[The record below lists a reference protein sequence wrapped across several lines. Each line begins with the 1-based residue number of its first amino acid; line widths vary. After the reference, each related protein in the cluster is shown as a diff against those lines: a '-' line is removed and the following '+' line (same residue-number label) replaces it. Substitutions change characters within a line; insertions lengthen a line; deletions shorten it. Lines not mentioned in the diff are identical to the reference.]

1 MTATAQLRSWAQAL
15 GGDVSG
21 RGVICPGPGHSTRDR
36 SLSVTPSAGAP
47 DGFLVHSFSGDDP
60 IVCKDYIRT
69 KLGQPEFKPNGH
81 SEPAKKTYFD
91 YHAESGAVVYQVE
104 RTDYYDGRKKTFR
117 QRRPD
122 GNGGWLWNLGG
133 VRLVP
138 YRLPELIEAA
148 GNGNL
153 IVIAEGERKV
163 DLLRTWNIAATCN
176 SGGRGSVKN
185 WAAHARDYFKP
196 GDKVVLLPDNDKPGQ
211 DHANA
216 AGAFLKTV
224 DADVRILDLP
234 GLGPKGDVVDWAAAG
249 GTREQLHALID
260 AAAPWQD
267 ARAQKAPEIA
277 RVTDAATFMRT
288 YVPISYTFD
297 GVLPSGFMYG
307 LTGRRGDG
315 KTAWAIAGTLA
326 VVAGDETILGYIVR
340 RGRVAY
346 IVMENPVDFKMKLA
360 ANCYLHNLS
369 YDDVAPMIAIIDGGE
384 PPEAIIEGLRL
395 DAEKNGPFQLVNY
408 DTFQAGFA
416 MSGHGDFN
424 DNAEVLKF
432 LRRLRP
438 FTELPGQPS
447 TLVLMHPTKNAGED
461 DLVPYGGGAIINELD
476 GNLTVWSAA
485 PYRIKFWRNKVRGP
499 EFEPRHFQIDKLS
512 CPDIVDIDGRQILL
526 PALRTTTELDV
537 EERAMA
543 ESENDM
549 ALLRALIADPKAS
562 QSELARAIGLS
573 KSAIG
578 PKLKKLLQAKMITF
592 ELGTYAVA
600 ERVKKRLNAMAK
612 DKA

>member
-1 MTATAQLRSWAQAL
+1 MGDKFAPLGDDEAAQKTPAGDEWTPVVPVPDGAPKALAAIDAFAKFKGFFRTGLWQYTDADGSLLAFTARFDHPPNGDLREKEFRQFTFCRNA
-15 GGDVSG
+15 SG
-21 RGVICPGPGHSTRDR
+21 RREWRCK
-36 SLSVTPSAGAP
+36 SLRPPRPLYGLARLAANPGAP
-47 DGFLVHSFSGDDP
+47 V
-60 IVCKDYIRT
+60 
-69 KLGQPEFKPNGH
+69 
-81 SEPAKKTYFD
+81 
-91 YHAESGAVVYQVE
+91 
-104 RTDYYDGRKKTFR
+104 
-117 QRRPD
+117 
-122 GNGGWLWNLGG
+122 
-133 VRLVP
+133 
-138 YRLPELIEAA
+138 
-148 GNGNL
+148 L
-153 IVIAEGERKV
+153 IVEGEK
-163 DLLRTWNIAATCN
+163 TAEAAATCFPGHVVITSSHGAKSARTADWLPLAGREVTVWPDLDTAGDGYAADVAAMVGK
-176 SGGRGSVKN
+176 SGARAIRIVTVPPDFPVSWDLADKAPE
-185 WAAHARDYFKP
+185 WAD
-196 GDKVVLLPDNDKPGQ
+196 LL
-211 DHANA
+211 ALLNA
-216 AGAFLKTV
+216 AASW
-224 DADVRILDLP
+224 RN
-234 GLGPKGDVVDWAAAG
+234 GPD
-249 GTREQLHALID
+249 TQ
-260 AAAPWQD
+260 
-267 ARAQKAPEIA
+267 AQKALEIA
-277 RVTDAATFMRT
+277 RVTDAATFMRS

-297 GVLPSGFMYG
+297 GVLPSGYLYG

-326 VVAGDETILGYIVR
+326 VVTGDETILGCIVR

-369 YDDVAPMIAIIDGGE
+369 YDDVAPLIAIIEGGE

-395 DAEKNGPFQLVNY
+395 DAEENGAFQLVNY

-526 PALRTTTELDV
+526 PALRATTELDV

-543 ESENDM
+543 ESENDI
-549 ALLRALIADPKAS
+549 ALLRALMADPKAS
-562 QSELARAIGLS
+562 QSELAKAIGLS